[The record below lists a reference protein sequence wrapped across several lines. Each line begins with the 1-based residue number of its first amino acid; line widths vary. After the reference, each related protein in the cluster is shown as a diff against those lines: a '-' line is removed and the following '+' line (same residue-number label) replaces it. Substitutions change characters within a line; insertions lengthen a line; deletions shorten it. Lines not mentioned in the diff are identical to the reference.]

1 MKENNLRVESMKPDD
16 KRRVSYEKTKTELQ
30 KRKDDIN
37 QLLNAKIKEKR
48 HTENQLNTKYKLLQH

>member
-1 MKENNLRVESMKPDD
+1 MKPDD